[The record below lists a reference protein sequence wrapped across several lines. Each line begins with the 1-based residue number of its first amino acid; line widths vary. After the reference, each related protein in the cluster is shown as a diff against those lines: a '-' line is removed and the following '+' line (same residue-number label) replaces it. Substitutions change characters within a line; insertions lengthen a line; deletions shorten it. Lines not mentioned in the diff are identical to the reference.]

1 MSQFP
6 LVVLFPLVQAR
17 VQATAASASDPR
29 WRGERGERGLEMLEM
44 LEMARQIRWPQII
57 KFLPVGAGSRL
68 HRAAPCSVH
77 HPILAVQ
84 ISPQRR
90 SWHPHT
96 QRHCS
101 LLASNR
107 LFKTKHGRKYNW
119 RAFTFFLQ
127 NEIGFIQSQL
137 FFLIIWW
144 SHSFPTLLKEL
155 TGESL
160 HKLISYSSGL
170 FEAQK
175 KYKLNEAEKSEKRI
189 FRFISECGTEIK
201 TFVVLGN
208 FFPTM
213 SINL

>member
-1 MSQFP
+1 
-6 LVVLFPLVQAR
+6 
-17 VQATAASASDPR
+17 
-29 WRGERGERGLEMLEM
+29 M

-57 KFLPVGAGSRL
+57 KFLPVGAGPRL

-77 HPILAVQ
+77 HPILAGQ
-84 ISPQRR
+84 ISQQRR
-90 SWHPHT
+90 SLHPHT
-96 QRHCS
+96 RGNATVGP
-101 LLASNR
+101 LPSNR
-107 LFKTKHGRKYNW
+107 FYKTWEKVQLTSIHS
-119 RAFTFFLQ
+119 FLQ
-127 NEIGFIQSQL
+127 NEIGFIQSNYFLWL
-137 FFLIIWW
+137 FDEA
-144 SHSFPTLLKEL
+144 SRFPTLLKEL

-201 TFVVLGN
+201 ILVVLGN

-213 SINL
+213 TICIALYMW